1 MTEKRLSQLD
11 ADRGRLFEEFAES
24 QKLKRAG
31 LRDWDKLDRESSIC
45 ALKSELAEGHLQC
58 ITDTEGTLGRA
69 LF

>member
-11 ADRGRLFEEFAES
+11 ADRGRLFEQFAES